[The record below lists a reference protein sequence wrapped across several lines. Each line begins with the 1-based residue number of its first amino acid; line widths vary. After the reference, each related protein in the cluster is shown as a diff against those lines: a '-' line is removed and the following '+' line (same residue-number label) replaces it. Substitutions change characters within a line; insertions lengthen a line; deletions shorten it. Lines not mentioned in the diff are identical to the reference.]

1 MQEKEMRVCTV
12 SLTNASHRAGY
23 SHMNA
28 GYQQQQP
35 NPGFFNSLE
44 PQKWRSRV

>member
-1 MQEKEMRVCTV
+1 MQEKEMRGRTV
-12 SLTNASHRAGY
+12 SLTDASHRAGY